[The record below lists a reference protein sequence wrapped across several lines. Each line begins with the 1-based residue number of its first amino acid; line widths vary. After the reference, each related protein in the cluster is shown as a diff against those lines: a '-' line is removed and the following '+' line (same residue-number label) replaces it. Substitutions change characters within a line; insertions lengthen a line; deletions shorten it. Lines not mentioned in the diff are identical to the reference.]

1 MVEGRVRD
9 GWVGFR
15 DDAEVDVILQAIPS
29 QLRYV
34 NRAECLSNL
43 LFPNVL
49 VNNIRLDSGFL
60 KGFSRANPLTQ
71 ISKEDLVD
79 YDQHTDNM
87 SS

>member
-34 NRAECLSNL
+34 NRAEYLSNL
-43 LFPNVL
+43 LFSNIL
-49 VNNIRLDSGFL
+49 VNNIRLDPGFL

-71 ISKEDLVD
+71 ISKENLVENN
-79 YDQHTDNM
+79 QHTDNM